1 MSIFGNLFKKPAST
15 SVPHM
20 GFCLCFAVVLAFG
33 GWEIANQLNLK
44 ALFPKP
50 FEQFYGYFLAGI
62 IGALATIF
70 NQYIIRF
77 IEKRYNEQNAN
88 RLIWANLFCGILSI
102 YLFVAFLFFL

>member
-1 MSIFGNLFKKPAST
+1 MSIFGNLFKKPAPT

-20 GFCLCFAVVLAFG
+20 GFCLCFVVVFVSGCWAIDG
-33 GWEIANQLNLK
+33 QLNIK
-44 ALFPKP
+44 AFFPQS